1 MKKISGIAEK
11 LKENIEKV
19 IVGKSDEIELVIL
32 SLLCSGHILLEDV
45 LERKDHSAR
54 AIAKSIELDYKRINT
69 PDPLPMDLTG
79 VNYYNQKQQEF
90 IFRNGPVFTNIL
102 LADEINRATPR
113 TQSSLLE
120 SMQEGQVSIDGV
132 THCLDKPFIVIAT
145 KNPIETQGTFPLPEA
160 QLDRFFIMLSLGYP
174 HTNDEKDLLSRVEGA
189 HPIDSISSVISKA
202 ELLDAQAQV
211 KTVKVS
217 DAIRQY
223 IVDIVS
229 ATREHSGI
237 RLGASP
243 RGSIALMQAA
253 QGFAAINGREFV
265 LPDDVKKMSRHI
277 LAHRII
283 CSGFSSSREKKT
295 SVDIIA
301 DILDT
306 VPAPI

>member
-1 MKKISGIAEK
+1 M
-11 LKENIEKV
+11 
-19 IVGKSDEIELVIL
+19 
-32 SLLCSGHILLEDV
+32 
-45 LERKDHSAR
+45 
-54 AIAKSIELDYKRINT
+54 
-69 PDPLPMDLTG
+69 
-79 VNYYNQKQQEF
+79 
-90 IFRNGPVFTNIL
+90 
-102 LADEINRATPR
+102 
-113 TQSSLLE
+113 
-120 SMQEGQVSIDGV
+120 
-132 THCLDKPFIVIAT
+132 
-145 KNPIETQGTFPLPEA
+145 
-160 QLDRFFIMLSLGYP
+160 
-174 HTNDEKDLLSRVEGA
+174 
-189 HPIDSISSVISKA
+189 ISKA